1 MSMETIG
8 EKIYKLRKKQGVSQ
22 EELGFQIGVSRQTVS
37 KWEANT
43 MNPNMDSIIELC
55 DFFNVTADYFLT
67 NAERDSIESGRS
79 DSAVLEIATT
89 LEMNERMI
97 EETVNVLQPDK
108 KKGRRLLNAIFLI
121 SIVGIISLV
130 ISLLLGF
137 TALTDNKGDAVYTTA
152 QLGEWEWI
160 VSFSLTSLLFIVD
173 MILIRLFLKKKKEM

>member
-1 MSMETIG
+1 METIG

-43 MNPNMDSIIELC
+43 MNPNMDSIIGLC

-67 NAERDSIESGRS
+67 NAERDKIESGRS
-79 DSAVLEIATT
+79 DNSVLEIATT
-89 LEMNERMI
+89 LEMNDCRL
-97 EETVNVLQPDK
+97 EETVDVLYPEK
-108 KKGRRLLNAIFLI
+108 KKRRGLLNAIVVI
-121 SIVGIISLV
+121 SIAGIISLI

-137 TALTDNKGDAVYTTA
+137 TALTDNKGDVVYATA
-152 QLGEWEWI
+152 QLGDWEWI

-173 MILIRLFLKKKKEM
+173 MILIILFIKQKKKM